1 MALENRRGRVWSRFH
16 LLMRF
21 AGLTGL
27 MVAGVGAVLASV
39 AIEPLGHYLLYG
51 GGGAAALGLL
61 VELIGAMS
69 LMTGQRG
76 QVGFNAA
83 LQIVLAAALLA
94 GINVYSFRHYQRF
107 DVTRDRQFTIDPEIR
122 RQLAQL
128 RAETTIVVYQRHKTF
143 GDLSEKPDRFDI
155 AAERK
160 VVEKVNDLV
169 EQVREF
175 GPQFRVVVLD
185 VEEEGYDDKL
195 NDLTKN
201 APELR
206 KAIDTAPENS
216 IFFLANRERDGA
228 QSKPTIQRLSFN
240 AFYQLDK
247 SSSREDNNK
256 HGNLV
261 LRHQDRGVQPFA
273 RRVLNIDAKRP
284 KVAVLAIHEALS
296 TRQGEIIGLK
306 GMSKALATHGFDVVD
321 IILKKFTGAGGP
333 EAVVYTYDENK
344 FDILEEELAATK
356 DDLKDV
362 EEVVTTYRARL
373 EKLKSADGKALEDT
387 VTDME
392 LSRFLS
398 QGLLVAREQ
407 LQGEVASAMKK
418 IDDARKKA
426 LQKRAL
432 DFVAMQVTALE
443 EEQKKLQQDRDK
455 TTHDREALSVESLTE
470 LRRMTDLTAK
480 LNRLLADCDLVIL
493 PRFTIYTVMP
503 PQNISYDLHAI
514 NAAQTAALREFM
526 AKGKP
531 VLACFGPPN
540 DSRQQMMPPPAN
552 AAEDAESLLGQ
563 LSVKFGKFTVLHRA
577 EAKTFVG
584 AQDDFSLPR
593 TTVEVPPVEFDWQ
606 PVTAMGL
613 DLKEEKTATP
623 KKPNP
628 IRESLRIASRS
639 IGSNLDLQ
647 VRYAR
652 PVFYDSK
659 DLSGVPFDPYIMQS
673 NKETWS
679 EDRPFPSRQYRPKPP
694 KETEQRGTLDKKGV
708 GPFPL
713 GVAIEADVPASWN
726 ESKDAKAAKV
736 RVVALGHG
744 GLFAGNEVAPA
755 KEKLLLDSCNWLLGR
770 DDLLAR
776 ENEQGSDK
784 GIWKYLRLT
793 TVSDRDLELW
803 HWGTQLGIPALF
815 GYLGMVVLMVRRLR

>member
-1 MALENRRGRVWSRFH
+1 MALNNRRGRVWSRFH
-16 LLMRF
+16 LLLRF

-39 AIEPLGHYLLYG
+39 DVQPLGRYLLYG
-51 GGGAAALGLL
+51 GGGVAVLGLL
-61 VELIGAMS
+61 VELIGALS
-69 LMTGQRG
+69 LLTGQRG
-76 QVGFNAA
+76 QVGFNA
-83 LQIVLAAALLA
+83 LVQIILATVLLA
-94 GINVYSFRHYQRF
+94 GANVYSFRHYLRY
-107 DVTRDRQFTIDPEIR
+107 DLTRNHQFTIDAETR
-122 RQLAQL
+122 QQLAQL
-128 RAETTIVVYQRHKTF
+128 RGETTIVVYQRHKTF
-143 GDLSEKPDRFDI
+143 GDLSDKPDRFDI

-160 VVEKVNDLV
+160 VVEKVYDLV

-216 IFFLANRERDGA
+216 IFFLASRDSE
-228 QSKPTIQRLSFN
+228 SKPTIQRLSFN

-247 SSSREDNNK
+247 TASRDDNDK

-284 KVAVLAIHEALS
+284 KVAVLTIHEALS

-306 GMSKALATHGFDVVD
+306 GMAKTLATNGFDVVD
-321 IILKKFTGAGGP
+321 IILKKFTGMGGP

-344 FDILEEELAATK
+344 FDILEEELASNK

-362 EEVVTTYRARL
+362 DEALAADRARHD
-373 EKLKSADGKALEDT
+373 KLKSGDDKALEDT
-387 VTDME
+387 LTDME
-392 LSRFLS
+392 LSNLLS
-398 QGLLVAREQ
+398 KGMLVAREQ
-407 LQGEVASAMKK
+407 LQGEVGKALKK
-418 IDDARKKA
+418 MDDARKKA
-426 LQKRAL
+426 FQTRAAE
-432 DFVAMQVTALE
+432 FVALQVGALE
-443 EEQKKLQQDRDK
+443 EEQKKLQQERDK
-455 TTHDREALSVESLTE
+455 TAQDREALSVESLTE
-470 LRRMTDLTAK
+470 LRRMSDLTAK
-480 LNRLLADCDLVIL
+480 LNRLLADCDLVIV

-503 PQNISYDLHAI
+503 PQNISNDLHLLG
-514 NAAQTAALREFM
+514 AAQTAALKQFM
-526 AKGKP
+526 GNGKP

-540 DSRQQMMPPPAN
+540 DARPQMAPPSGNP
-552 AAEDAESLLGQ
+552 AEDVEALLGQ
-563 LSVKFGKFTVLHRA
+563 LNVKFAKFAVLHRA

-593 TTVEVPPVEFDWQ
+593 TTVDVPPVEFDWEALTS
-606 PVTAMGL
+606 VGL
-613 DLKEEKTATP
+613 DLKEEKTASP

-639 IGSNLDLQ
+639 IGKNLDLQ

-659 DLSGVPFDPYIMQS
+659 NLSSLPFDPYIMQS
-673 NKETWS
+673 SKETWN
-679 EDRPFPSRQYRPKPP
+679 EDRPFPSRQYRPRPP
-694 KETEQRGTLDKKGV
+694 KENEARGTLDRKGV

-713 GVAIEADVPASWN
+713 GVAIEADVPADWH
-726 ESKDAKAAKV
+726 ESKDAKATKV

-744 GLFAGNEVAPA
+744 GLFAGNDVAPA
-755 KEKLLLDSCNWLLGR
+755 KEKLLLDSCNWLLSR

-776 ENEQGSDK
+776 ENDQGSDK
-784 GIWKYLRLT
+784 GIWKYPRLT
-793 TVSDRDLELW
+793 TLPGRDLELW